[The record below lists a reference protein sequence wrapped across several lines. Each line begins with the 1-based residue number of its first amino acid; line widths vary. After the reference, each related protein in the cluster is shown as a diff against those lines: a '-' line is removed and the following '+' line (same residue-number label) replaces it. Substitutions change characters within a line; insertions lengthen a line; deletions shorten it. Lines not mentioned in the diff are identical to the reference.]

1 MCPANLEG
9 VTLDPRLALRLWSA
23 GLSSAFSCRA
33 AHFDKRNA
41 LLEGHIDDQIREP
54 NESLL
59 ANSAVLQSRF
69 VEALDCH
76 LLRHPP
82 AASSQG

>member
-9 VTLDPRLALRLWSA
+9 GTLHSRLALRLWSA
-23 GLSSAFSCRA
+23 GFSAFPCRA
-33 AHFDKRNA
+33 AHFNKRNA
-41 LLEGHIDDQIREP
+41 QLEGYIDDQIRES
-54 NESLL
+54 NESLV

-69 VEALDCH
+69 VEALVCH